1 MKNLL
6 GILILCAFAELV
18 FPQNSAVVPS
28 YFYKR
33 LEGKIGDSTNIQ
45 MNLTRMD
52 SVLDGNYFYEDTGEP
67 IYFQYYSYMRDNGS
81 IHIEEEGGYDD
92 DYNAIITGFFDGN
105 FTSPYEIT
113 GKWMSQDSSDIYDF
127 YLNENYP
134 PGSAKFDIKHLGK
147 NYGESEYAAYAVSID
162 LDYPVM
168 VDYPDQTV
176 QQNINS
182 YIMNFYLNASM
193 NGEEGYTDLNER
205 TDAFIE
211 SYRTEIE
218 ADSEIFKD
226 YKPIYEN
233 NEFTS
238 IAFNSDNI
246 LSLEIVEYL
255 FTGGAHGNSSFTLA
269 SFNLETGKQIKL
281 DNIFY
286 GDFESKLNEVGEAI
300 FREQFQA
307 DSSQSLYNQGFFGFE
322 NGFALND
329 NFDIYKGGIKFQFNP
344 YEAGAYAI
352 GAPEVFI
359 PWSEIR
365 DIIRDDSP
373 LSKMLNDTQSR

>member
-6 GILILCAFAELV
+6 TVLLLLSLTEIIL
-18 FPQNSAVVPS
+18 PQESSVVPS

-33 LEGKIGDSTNIQ
+33 LEGKIGDDTNIQ

-52 SVLDGNYFYEDTGEP
+52 SVLDGNYFYENIGDP
-67 IYFQYYSYMRDNGS
+67 IYFQYYSYMRDDGS
-81 IHIEEEGGYDD
+81 IHIEEEGGSDD
-92 DYNAIITGFFDGN
+92 NYNTIITGFFDGE
-105 FTSPYEIT
+105 FTADNEIQ
-113 GKWMSQDSSDIYDF
+113 GKWMSQDSADIYDF
-127 YLNENYP
+127 YLKESYP
-134 PGSAKFDIKHLGK
+134 PGSAKFDIKQLSK
-147 NYGESEYAAYAVSID
+147 SYGESDYADYAVSIEIN
-162 LDYPVM
+162 YPVM
-168 VDYPDQTV
+168 IDYPDESV
-176 QQNINS
+176 QQKINS
-182 YIMNFYLNASM
+182 YIMNFYLTQSM
-193 NGEEGYTDLNER
+193 YPDSGYSDLNER
-205 TDAFIE
+205 INSFID
-211 SYRTEIE
+211 SYKNDIE

-233 NEFTS
+233 SEFTS

-246 LSLEIVEYL
+246 LSLEISEYI
-255 FTGGAHGNSSFTLA
+255 FTGGAHGNSSFSLV
-269 SFNLETGKQIKL
+269 SFNLETGEQIKL
-281 DNIFY
+281 DDIFY
-286 GDFESKLNEVGEAI
+286 GDYESRLNEAGEEI
-300 FREQFQA
+300 FREEFQA
-307 DSSQSLYNQGFFGFE
+307 DSAQSLYEQGFFGFE

-373 LSKMLNDTQSR
+373 LGIMLNNTQSR

>member
-1 MKNLL
+1 MKNILTVLL
-6 GILILCAFAELV
+6 FLFLAEFIL
-18 FPQNSAVVPS
+18 PQESLDIPP

-33 LEGKIGDSTNIQ
+33 LEGKIGNDMNIQ

-52 SVLDGNYFYEDTGEP
+52 SVLDGNYFYENIDDP
-67 IYFQYYSYMRDNGS
+67 IYFQYYSYMRDDGS

-92 DYNAIITGFFDGN
+92 DNNTIITGFFDGK
-105 FTSPYEIT
+105 FTADNEIQ
-113 GKWMSQDSSDIYDF
+113 GKWMSQDSADIENF
-127 YLNENYP
+127 YLKESYP
-134 PGSAKFDIKHLGK
+134 PGSAEFDIKHSGK
-147 NYGESEYAAYAVSID
+147 SYGESDYADYAVSIE

-168 VDYPDQTV
+168 INYPDDSV
-176 QQNINS
+176 QQKINS
-182 YIMNFYLNASM
+182 YIMDFYLNQSM
-193 NGEEGYTDLNER
+193 YPDSGYSDLNER
-205 TDAFIE
+205 IDYFID
-211 SYRTEIE
+211 SYRNDIE

-246 LSLEIVEYL
+246 LSLEIVEYI
-255 FTGGAHGNSSFTLA
+255 FTGGAHGNSSFSLA
-269 SFNLETGKQIKL
+269 SFNLETGEQIKL
-281 DNIFY
+281 DDIFY
-286 GDFESKLNEVGEAI
+286 GDYKRILNKVGEEI
-300 FREQFQA
+300 FREEFQA
-307 DSSQSLYNQGFFGFE
+307 DSAQSLYEQGFFGFE
-322 NGFALND
+322 DGFALND

-373 LSKMLNDTQSR
+373 LSKMLNSTQSR